1 MFEKY
6 SREAFDEAQKKAE
19 QTEEKINEAEERN
32 YGTVTKLMRDFKDD
46 FAKWRVEKIYGK
58 NQEEAQELNE
68 KHEQLRQNVLDAIE
82 ALDNFEKEELGMKE
96 KKEN

>member
-1 MFEKY
+1 M
-6 SREAFDEAQKKAE
+6 
-19 QTEEKINEAEERN
+19 
-32 YGTVTKLMRDFKDD
+32 LDFKDD

-68 KHEQLRQNVLDAIE
+68 KHEQLRQNVLDAMV

>member
-1 MFEKY
+1 MFEQN
-6 SREAFDEAQKKAE
+6 SRENFEEAQKKAE

-32 YGTVTKLMRDFKDD
+32 LGTITKLFRDFKDD

-58 NQEEAQELNE
+58 SQEEAEALNE
-68 KHEQLRQNVLDAIE
+68 KHEQLRQNVLDAVE
-82 ALDNFEKEELGMKE
+82 ALDNFERDELGMKE